1 MNFINHQSQQ
11 TMNNPAQNTVQRM
24 TQSRTPSPNDIKVT
38 INILDSAK
46 NPTFRRERI
55 NRIYNILKP
64 HELNNSTM

>member
-11 TMNNPAQNTVQRM
+11 TMSNSAQNTVHRM
-24 TQSRTPSPNDIKVT
+24 TQSRTPSPKDIKVT

-64 HELNNSTM
+64 HELNSTI